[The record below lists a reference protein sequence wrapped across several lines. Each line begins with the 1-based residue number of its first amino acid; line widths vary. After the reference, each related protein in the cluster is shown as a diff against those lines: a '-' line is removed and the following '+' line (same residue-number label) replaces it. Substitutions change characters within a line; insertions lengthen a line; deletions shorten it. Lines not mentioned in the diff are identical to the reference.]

1 MNEKKREIDFL
12 KRKISTMS
20 LDTESNTNHIITSN
34 DSNNINLFDKG
45 SENEKIYNI
54 NKNNLD
60 DLEALYFFDKINLN
74 HKRSFSYNVPFI
86 KLKKDEKNLR
96 ISPNKNNIKIFHNI
110 NNKIDNKIS
119 LENNNNSKYMSN
131 FNMIK
136 KQFI

>member
-74 HKRSFSYNVPFI
+74 HKRSFSHNVPFI

-96 ISPNKNNIKIFHNI
+96 K
-110 NNKIDNKIS
+110 
-119 LENNNNSKYMSN
+119 
-131 FNMIK
+131 IK
-136 KQFI
+136 KKRKKFICSVNQSKSCKDINTTKILILFKSQTFKL

>member
-74 HKRSFSYNVPFI
+74 HKRSFSPNVPFI
-86 KLKKDEKNLR
+86 KLKK
-96 ISPNKNNIKIFHNI
+96 
-110 NNKIDNKIS
+110 
-119 LENNNNSKYMSN
+119 M
-131 FNMIK
+131 K
-136 KQFI
+136 KL

>member
-12 KRKISTMS
+12 KRKILTMS

-60 DLEALYFFDKINLN
+60 DLEAL
-74 HKRSFSYNVPFI
+74 
-86 KLKKDEKNLR
+86 
-96 ISPNKNNIKIFHNI
+96 
-110 NNKIDNKIS
+110 
-119 LENNNNSKYMSN
+119 
-131 FNMIK
+131 
-136 KQFI
+136 